1 MSSAA
6 PPAARSRLVDYTT
19 PKRTDQHAAAAALAP
34 KLNSGALKTSAMN
47 TGQRFTAAV
56 VVAFI
61 FGTTALSLYDLYLFL
76 TLVAR

>member
-1 MSSAA
+1 MTSAA
-6 PPAARSRLVDYTT
+6 PPSSRSRLIDYTSSSRLAQ
-19 PKRTDQHAAAAALAP
+19 PPPAAFVKSDASASRAAL
-34 KLNSGALKTSAMN
+34 LHN
-47 TGQRFTAAV
+47 GQRFTAAV